1 MKTKKIF
8 AIIMV
13 ELSMLCAFCIFQMSQ
28 KAHAKTITIEKGD
41 TYYIKVK
48 KGSKISI
55 SNKKIAKINK
65 KGRIT
70 ALKKGKCIIKV
81 KKGSKTKKYK
91 VCVKNAKKENTAP
104 VISPA
109 PSPSQDPT
117 PPPQYKD
124 LILGGL
130 LYDDGLTVERIEKKD
145 DTASYI
151 YLTCSSSKRPAFLS
165 QKDYESGVKYIRVDK
180 SNQYISE
187 ENIIEGSKVY
197 IIYNLFN
204 MTYENVGDTCIVD
217 GFYVNIYLK

>member
-28 KAHAKTITIEKGD
+28 KAQAKTITIEKGD

-117 PPPQYKD
+117 PPPQY
-124 LILGGL
+124 LGGL
-130 LYDDGLTVERIEKKD
+130 LYDDGLNVERIEKKD

-151 YLTCSSSKRPAFLS
+151 YLTC
-165 QKDYESGVKYIRVDK
+165 
-180 SNQYISE
+180 
-187 ENIIEGSKVY
+187 
-197 IIYNLFN
+197 
-204 MTYENVGDTCIVD
+204 
-217 GFYVNIYLK
+217 

>member
-1 MKTKKIF
+1 MKMKKIF

-13 ELSMLCAFCIFQMSQ
+13 ELSMLCAFCMFQIPQ
-28 KAHAKTITIEKGD
+28 KAQAKTITIEKGD

-70 ALKKGKCIIKV
+70 ALKKGKCTIKV

-91 VCVKNAKKENTAP
+91 VCVKNVKKENTVP
-104 VISPA
+104 VISPS
-109 PSPSQDPT
+109 PSPSRDPT
-117 PPPQYKD
+117 PPPQYND
-124 LILGGL
+124 LIIGGL
-130 LYDDGLTVERIEKKD
+130 LYDDGLNVERIEKKD
-145 DTASYI
+145 DTSSYI
-151 YLTCSSSKRPAFLS
+151 YLTCSSTKLPAFLS
-165 QKDYESGVKYIRVDK
+165 QKDYESGVKYICVDK

-187 ENIIEGSKVY
+187 KNIIEGCQVY

-217 GFYVNIYLK
+217 GFYVSVYAK

>member
-28 KAHAKTITIEKGD
+28 KAQAKTITIEKGD

-117 PPPQYKD
+117 PPPQY
-124 LILGGL
+124 LGGL
-130 LYDDGLTVERIEKKD
+130 LYDDGLNVERIEKKD
-145 DTASYI
+145 DTASVSYTH
-151 YLTCSSSKRPAFLS
+151 LTLPTKR
-165 QKDYESGVKYIRVDK
+165 
-180 SNQYISE
+180 
-187 ENIIEGSKVY
+187 
-197 IIYNLFN
+197 
-204 MTYENVGDTCIVD
+204 IV
-217 GFYVNIYLK
+217 